1 MEQIENWMIAN
12 SAFDVSGGKLK
23 SFESFIR
30 DVGFQFLVLRVFLM
44 AGNMLEI
51 RFEFRGKI

>member
-30 DVGFQFLVLRVFLM
+30 DVGFQFLVLQSFLM
-44 AGNMLEI
+44 VGHSLEI
-51 RFEFRGKI
+51 RCEFRGKI